1 MNSLEKTLNIN
12 SLGQFKTVELIEI
25 VGWMK
30 NSSPFNIFTIAIA
43 QEDNL
48 ENELD
53 SKLSNKILNIKKQ
66 KGLKVGVF
74 KSILPIDDFLEK
86 TKSLA
91 SNKWFNSSGEPL
103 LYGVLRPLAKV
114 FAPYTDNP
122 KNDYL
127 GLLKNN
133 FFGGSYVFEWFDESK
148 EYTQILIN
156 NHLALEEVSTKIQE
170 IFRHCAP

>member
-53 SKLSNKILNIKKQ
+53 SKLSNKILNIKK
-66 KGLKVGVF
+66 
-74 KSILPIDDFLEK
+74 
-86 TKSLA
+86 
-91 SNKWFNSSGEPL
+91 
-103 LYGVLRPLAKV
+103 
-114 FAPYTDNP
+114 
-122 KNDYL
+122 
-127 GLLKNN
+127 
-133 FFGGSYVFEWFDESK
+133 
-148 EYTQILIN
+148 
-156 NHLALEEVSTKIQE
+156 
-170 IFRHCAP
+170 